1 MTLDKLREA
10 LKDNKISY
18 SSVET
23 KELYNLFMFTTV
35 NLQMDMKSLDY
46 YYIMD
51 VEELVNSDMPEDELE
66 TLKNQGWAFT
76 EDGKNLVLYL
86 KNN

>member
-76 EDGKNLVLYL
+76 EDGKNLVG
-86 KNN
+86 NNMFP